1 MGQKILIIDDSLML
15 LRFAANVLQQHWP
28 GLEIITA
35 KRGAEGC
42 ARAQSHKPD
51 LILLDYVLPDLAG
64 DDVCVKLRQTP
75 EISEVPVV
83 VMSSG
88 GSEVKDIE
96 KRHPN
101 VVKTISKPFTPE
113 LLVATLRTL
122 FEDQQAS
129 RVTPLVRIRERLD
142 LPQVAANGKNGGNTG
157 TRQVIFRGDTSAFTL
172 RSVLLAIRNGD
183 LTGCLRVFPPK
194 GRPTETYTHE
204 GRILMTTTRETL
216 IYRDRAE
223 ALCRRINPAMLETAL
238 QGQTDSGC
246 PFPLLLALREN
257 INAGESA
264 DWVHRLGLETF
275 AQLWIGRRLSFE
287 YERLPALP
295 EWAARYTGPLVDV
308 EEWIASTLRCIEVDD
323 VPVPAQEDLA
333 GIPAYTRDGYERIQR
348 LNLTDLENAFAS
360 LVNGQRNL
368 QTIAGRLRL
377 SPESAYLLLFRF
389 TMQEAMEYWP
399 PSVIAE
405 APPEYAELSSRS
417 GFNTR
422 IEAVTD
428 LPAQAT
434 GIFSE
439 MLASVATPSLSASS
453 GHPKRYTV
461 RIS

>member
-1 MGQKILIIDDSLML
+1 MGQKLLIIDDSLML
-15 LRFAANVLQQHWP
+15 LRFAANVLAQHWP
-28 GLEIITA
+28 TLEIITA

-42 ARAQSHKPD
+42 ARAQSHRPD
-51 LILLDYVLPDLAG
+51 LILLDYVLPDLTG
-64 DDVCVKLRQTP
+64 DDVCAKLRQTP
-75 EISEVPVV
+75 ETSEVPVV
-83 VMSSG
+83 IMSSG
-88 GSEVKDIE
+88 GGEVKDIE

-122 FEDQQAS
+122 FEDQSAT

-142 LPQVAANGKNGGNTG
+142 LPQVPINGKNGGG
-157 TRQVIFRGDTSAFTL
+157 TRQIIFRGDTSAFTL
-172 RSVLLAIRNGD
+172 RSVLLAVCNSN

-194 GRPTETYTHE
+194 GRPTETYTHQ
-204 GRILMTTTRETL
+204 GRILLTTTKETL

-223 ALCRRINPAMLETAL
+223 QLCRHINPAMLETAL

-246 PFPLLLALREN
+246 PFPILLALRDHLT
-257 INAGESA
+257 ADESA

-275 AQLWIGRRLSFE
+275 AGLWIGRRLSFE
-287 YERLPALP
+287 FERLPALP
-295 EWAARYTGPLVDV
+295 EWAARYTGALVDV

-368 QTIAGRLRL
+368 QSIAGRLRL

-399 PSVIAE
+399 PAVIAE
-405 APPEYAELSSRS
+405 APPEHFERPSR
-417 GFNTR
+417 TTY
-422 IEAVTD
+422 IQPTTD
-428 LPAQAT
+428 LPAPQT

-439 MLASVATPSLSASS
+439 MLASVATPSLTPS
-453 GHPKRYTV
+453 GQPKRYTV

>member
-51 LILLDYVLPDLAG
+51 LILLDYILPDLSG

-75 EISEVPVV
+75 DISEVPVV

-88 GSEVKDIE
+88 GTEVKDIE

-122 FEDQQAS
+122 FEDQAAT

-142 LPQVAANGKNGGNTG
+142 LPQVAANNGKNGGNTG
-157 TRQVIFRGDTSAFTL
+157 TRQVVFRGDTSAFTL

-246 PFPLLLALREN
+246 PFPLLLALRDH

-287 YERLPALP
+287 FERLPALP
-295 EWAARYTGPLVDV
+295 EWVARYTGALVDV

-405 APPEYAELSSRS
+405 APIEYAELPSRS
-417 GFNTR
+417 GFSTR

-428 LPAQAT
+428 LPTQAT

-439 MLASVATPSLSASS
+439 MLASVATPSLPQS

>member
-15 LRFAANVLQQHWP
+15 LRFAASVLQQHWP

-64 DDVCVKLRQTP
+64 EDVCVKLRQTADV
-75 EISEVPVV
+75 SEVPVV

-122 FEDQQAS
+122 FEDQQAT

-142 LPQVAANGKNGGNTG
+142 LPQVASNSKNGGNVG
-157 TRQVIFRGDTSAFTL
+157 TRQVVFRGDTSAFSL
-172 RSVLLAIRNGD
+172 RSVLLAIRNEN

-204 GRILMTTTRETL
+204 GRVLMTTTRETL
-216 IYRDRAE
+216 TYRDRAE

-246 PFPLLLALREN
+246 PFPLLLALREQ
-257 INAGESA
+257 INAGEAA

-275 AQLWIGRRLSFE
+275 APLWIGRRLSFE

-399 PSVIAE
+399 PAVIAE
-405 APPEYAELSSRS
+405 APVEYAELPTRS
-417 GFNTR
+417 GFSTR

-428 LPAQAT
+428 LPPQAT

-439 MLASVATPSLSASS
+439 MLASVATPSLTQT
-453 GHPKRYTV
+453 GQPKRYTV

>member
-1 MGQKILIIDDSLML
+1 MGQKLLIIDDSLML
-15 LRFAANVLQQHWP
+15 LRFAANVLTQHWP
-28 GLEIITA
+28 NLEIITA

-42 ARAQSHKPD
+42 ARAQSQRPN
-51 LILLDYVLPDLAG
+51 LILLDYVLPDLSG
-64 DDVCVKLRQTP
+64 DDVCAKLRQTP
-75 EISEVPVV
+75 ELSEVPIVI
-83 VMSSG
+83 MSSG

-122 FEDQQAS
+122 FEDQQGT
-129 RVTPLVRIRERLD
+129 RVTPLVRIRESLE
-142 LPQVAANGKNGGNTG
+142 LPQVVVNGRNGGSTAT
-157 TRQVIFRGDTSAFTL
+157 TRQVILRGDTSAFTL
-172 RSVLLAIRNGD
+172 RSVLLAVRNGD
-183 LTGCLRVFPPK
+183 LTGCLRVFLPK

-204 GRILMTTTRETL
+204 GRVLLTTTKEAM

-223 ALCRRINPAMLETAL
+223 QLCRRINPAMLETAL

-246 PFPLLLALREN
+246 PFPILLALRDHL
-257 INAGESA
+257 NAGEAA
-264 DWVHRLGLETF
+264 DWVHRLGIETF

-287 YERLPALP
+287 FEKLAALP
-295 EWAARYTGPLVDV
+295 EWATRYSGPLVDV
-308 EEWIASTLRCIEVDD
+308 DEWIASTLRCIEVDD

-368 QTIAGRLRL
+368 QSIAGRLRL

-399 PSVIAE
+399 PAMIAE
-405 APPEYAELSSRS
+405 LPPEPMDRRS
-417 GFNTR
+417 HPGFATH
-422 IEAVTD
+422 IEPVSD
-428 LPAQAT
+428 LHPQST

-439 MLASVATPSLSASS
+439 MLSSIATPSLTPS
-453 GHPKRYTV
+453 GQPKRYTV